1 MRSWPAPGEV
11 HVWSLDVDRADHE
24 VAVLGGMLTADEL
37 LRAGALRTDDG
48 RRRFVASRAGLRA
61 LLAGYLEWEPNEVAF
76 AASAQGKP
84 RLDPL
89 SPLRFNLSHSGAVAL
104 VAVAVDAE
112 VGIDV
117 EQVRPRR
124 DLGGLARRVLTEAER
139 EAVDTAPPADRERA
153 FYRHWVAKEAFV
165 KATGRG
171 VSSVRSFEVLLE
183 APGGARLVHVGGDPD
198 EAARWTLRPLEVAPG
213 YEAAVVAQGGATS
226 VGPVREFDPLRPG

>member
-1 MRSWPAPGEV
+1 MSSWPAPGEV
-11 HVWSLDVDRADHE
+11 HVWSIDVDRTDHD
-24 VAVLGGMLTADEL
+24 VALLGGMLTADEL
-37 LRAGALRTDDG
+37 LRAGALRTDEG

-61 LLAGYLEWEPNEVAF
+61 LLGRYLEREPTDVAL

-89 SPLRFNLSHSGAVAL
+89 SPLRFNLSHSGRVAL
-104 VAVAVDAE
+104 VAAATDAE

-117 EQVRPRR
+117 EEVRSRR
-124 DLGGLARRVLTEAER
+124 DLDGLARRVLTEAER
-139 EAVDTAPPADRERA
+139 EAVDTAAPADRERA

-183 APGGARLVHVGGDPD
+183 APGGARLVHVGGDTD
-198 EAARWTLRPLEVAPG
+198 EAARWTLRALDVTPG
-213 YEAAVVAQGGATS
+213 YEAAVVAQGRATI
-226 VGPVREFDPLRPG
+226 GPPREFDPLRPE